1 MQSVIRTTKIGTGK
15 INHPCGRFLGYQS
28 GHKQPEKKKV
38 AATGKRNDFLTSRI
52 VPVSTDLLMKD
63 CTGTTTYNLTT
74 SENLDYLYRSAL
86 RYTDLMN
93 VRLPF
98 HIRKGVHPRI
108 NIAALYKAL
117 DEVLPENINI
127 EKREERLHFCLY
139 RFHEWPD
146 YTLFWIPIDFIEK
159 ISVPLRRIVREFIRR
174 FIRHHGLDNVTET
187 WYYEMALEELGD
199 WESREPDASP
209 QEIRKYKRLA
219 ASYTSG
225 KISKALK
232 RMEGKPFCS
241 GLEEKLR
248 ECRTEIKKEQ
258 KLLALIR
265 EGMELITPESLYL
278 MRYDYDWAYE
288 ESPDFPPIDLS
299 RQVMLVYSINDA
311 LAENMGDYL
320 NSDYRETYTI
330 TPVTYK
336 YLTPET
342 DKLFQMD
349 NYPEKLSEWMQR
361 FIQHIN
367 TQFKK
372 NENE

>member
-1 MQSVIRTTKIGTGK
+1 MQSTIGFTNFGTGRVDY
-15 INHPCGRFLGYQS
+15 PCGRCLGHQP

-38 AATGKRNDFLTSRI
+38 AAAGKRNDFLTSRI

-63 CTGTTTYNLTT
+63 CTGTTTGNLTT

-86 RYTDLMN
+86 RYAGLMN

-98 HIRKGVHPRI
+98 RIRKGVHPRI

-117 DEVLPENINI
+117 DGVLPENINI
-127 EKREERLHFCLY
+127 EKREGRLHFCLY

-146 YTLFWIPIDFIEK
+146 HTLFWIPIDFIEK
-159 ISVPLRRIVREFIRR
+159 ISVPLRRILREFIRR

-187 WYYEMALEELGD
+187 GYYEMALEELDD

-248 ECRTEIKKEQ
+248 ECRTEIKAEQ
-258 KLLALIR
+258 ELLSLIR
-265 EGMELITPESLYL
+265 EGMELITPGNPYL
-278 MRYDYDWAYE
+278 VWYDYDWAYE

-299 RQVMLVYSINDA
+299 RQVMLVYSVDDA
-311 LAENMGDYL
+311 LTENMGDYF

-349 NYPEKLSEWMQR
+349 NYPERLSEWMQR

-372 NENE
+372 NGNE